1 MAKDILRES
10 LIDALSWA
18 SLREL
23 PEKDNGENIWI
34 RALALVSK
42 RDGSKAYVA
51 LVKGKNGEDRIIRDF
66 GSVSMIVKIEG
77 VYAFEY
83 LDSSYLPTFDSKKK
97 EDKIKWLSMQRPEVN
112 YEEMSSK
119 ELNKAI
125 LHVAMQN
132 QLADIYKR

>member
-51 LVKGKNGEDRIIRDF
+51 LVKGKDGEDRIIRDF
-66 GSVSMIVKIEG
+66 GSVSMIVKIEEI
-77 VYAFEY
+77 YAFEY

-112 YEEMSSK
+112 YEEMNSK

>member
-66 GSVSMIVKIEG
+66 GSVSMIVKIEEI
-77 VYAFEY
+77 YAFEY

>member
-42 RDGSKAYVA
+42 RDGSKSYVA

-66 GSVSMIVKIEG
+66 GSVSVIVKIEEI
-77 VYAFEY
+77 YAFEY

-97 EDKIKWLSMQRPEVN
+97 EDKIKWLSMQRPDVN
-112 YEEMSSK
+112 YEEMSTK

>member
-66 GSVSMIVKIEG
+66 GSVSMIVKIEE

-97 EDKIKWLSMQRPEVN
+97 EDKIKWLTMQRPEVN
-112 YEEMSSK
+112 YEEMSVK

>member
-51 LVKGKNGEDRIIRDF
+51 LVKGKDGEDRIIRDF
-66 GSVSMIVKIEG
+66 GSVSMIVKIEEI
-77 VYAFEY
+77 YAFEY
-83 LDSSYLPTFDSKKK
+83 LDSSYIPTFDSKKK

-112 YEEMSSK
+112 YEEMSAK

>member
-42 RDGSKAYVA
+42 RDGSKSYVA

-66 GSVSMIVKIEG
+66 GSVSMIVKIEEI
-77 VYAFEY
+77 YAFEY

-112 YEEMSSK
+112 YEEMSAK
-119 ELNKAI
+119 ELNKSI

>member
-1 MAKDILRES
+1 MGNDILRKS

-34 RALALVSK
+34 RAIALASK
-42 RDGSKAYVA
+42 RDGSKSYVA
-51 LVKGKNGEDRIIRDF
+51 LVKGKNGEDRMVRDF
-66 GSVSMIVKIEG
+66 GSIAQVVKIEE

-83 LDSSYLPTFDSKKK
+83 LDSSYIPTFDSKKK
-97 EDKIKWLSMQRPEVN
+97 EDKIKWLNLHRPGVN

-125 LHVAMQN
+125 LHIAMQN
-132 QLADIYKR
+132 QLTDIYKG

>member
-66 GSVSMIVKIEG
+66 GSVSMIVKIEE

-112 YEEMSSK
+112 YEEMSVK

>member
-66 GSVSMIVKIEG
+66 GSVSVIVKIEEI
-77 VYAFEY
+77 YAFEY

>member
-10 LIDALSWA
+10 LINALSWA

-23 PEKDNGENIWI
+23 PQKDSGENIWI
-34 RALALVSK
+34 KALALVSK

-51 LVKGKNGEDRIIRDF
+51 LMKGKNGEDRLIKDF
-66 GSVSMIVKIEG
+66 GTVSQVVKIEE
-77 VYAFEY
+77 VYAYSY
-83 LDSSYLPTFDSKKK
+83 LDSSYLPQFDSRKR
-97 EDKIKWLSMQRPEVN
+97 EDKIKWLSLQRPDVD
-112 YEEMSSK
+112 YESMTAK

-132 QLADIYKR
+132 QLADLNGM

>member
-1 MAKDILRES
+1 M
-10 LIDALSWA
+10 SWA

-42 RDGSKAYVA
+42 RDGSKSYVA

-66 GSVSMIVKIEG
+66 GSVSMIVKIEEI
-77 VYAFEY
+77 YAFEY

>member
-66 GSVSMIVKIEG
+66 GSVSMIVKIEE

>member
-51 LVKGKNGEDRIIRDF
+51 LVKGKDGEDRIIRDF
-66 GSVSMIVKIEG
+66 GSVSIIVKIEEI
-77 VYAFEY
+77 YAFEY

>member
-51 LVKGKNGEDRIIRDF
+51 LVKGKDGEDRIIRDF
-66 GSVSMIVKIEG
+66 GSVSMIVKIEEI
-77 VYAFEY
+77 YAFEY

-112 YEEMSSK
+112 YEDMSAK

-132 QLADIYKR
+132 QLSDIYNK

>member
-42 RDGSKAYVA
+42 RDGSKSYVA

-66 GSVSMIVKIEG
+66 GSVSMIVKIEEI
-77 VYAFEY
+77 YAFEY

>member
-10 LIDALSWA
+10 LINALSWA

-23 PEKDNGENIWI
+23 PQKDGGENIWI
-34 RALALVSK
+34 KALALVSK

-51 LVKGKNGEDRIIRDF
+51 LMKGKNGEDRLIKDF
-66 GSVSMIVKIEG
+66 GTVSQVVKIEE
-77 VYAFEY
+77 VYAYSY
-83 LDSSYLPTFDSKKK
+83 LDSSYLPQFDSKKR
-97 EDKIKWLSMQRPEVN
+97 EDKIKWLSLQRPDVD
-112 YEEMSSK
+112 YESMTAK

-132 QLADIYKR
+132 QLADLNGM

>member
-23 PEKDNGENIWI
+23 PKKDNGENIWI

-66 GSVSMIVKIEG
+66 GSVSMIVKIEEI
-77 VYAFEY
+77 YAFEY

>member
-51 LVKGKNGEDRIIRDF
+51 LVKGKDGEDRIIRDF
-66 GSVSMIVKIEG
+66 GSVSMIVKIEEI
-77 VYAFEY
+77 YAFEY

>member
-66 GSVSMIVKIEG
+66 GSVSIIVKIEE

-112 YEEMSSK
+112 YEEMSAK

>member
-10 LIDALSWA
+10 LINALSWA

-23 PEKDNGENIWI
+23 PQKDNGENIWI
-34 RALALVSK
+34 KALALVSK

-51 LVKGKNGEDRIIRDF
+51 LMKGKNGEDRLIKDF
-66 GSVSMIVKIEG
+66 GTVSQIVKIEE
-77 VYAFEY
+77 VYAYSY
-83 LDSSYLPTFDSKKK
+83 LDSSYLPQFDSKKR
-97 EDKIKWLSMQRPEVN
+97 EDKIKWLSLQRPDVD
-112 YEEMSSK
+112 YESMTAK

-132 QLADIYKR
+132 QLADLNGM

>member
-66 GSVSMIVKIEG
+66 GSVSVIVKIEEI
-77 VYAFEY
+77 YAFEY
-83 LDSSYLPTFDSKKK
+83 LDSSYLPTFESKKK

>member
-23 PEKDNGENIWI
+23 PERDNGENIWI

-66 GSVSMIVKIEG
+66 GSVSMIVKIEEI
-77 VYAFEY
+77 YAFEY

-112 YEEMSSK
+112 YEEMSAK

>member
-23 PEKDNGENIWI
+23 PDKDNGENIWI

-66 GSVSMIVKIEG
+66 GSVSMIVKIEEI
-77 VYAFEY
+77 YAFEY